1 MAGHARW
8 KEEPF
13 TVRLVT
19 NAGGKVDVELDWL
32 VEQSSLSPFS
42 VIVHRQSPGCGEKG
56 RRGKQEFFT
65 VTVHRN
71 RPNSGDI
78 LCHTYCVAC
87 VLNYVGHRQV
97 KRGYGPY

>member
-1 MAGHARW
+1 MASQARW

-56 RRGKQEFFT
+56 RREELAPGQREDSCLVGVLESILDTVCSTGCTLYSKQ
-65 VTVHRN
+65 
-71 RPNSGDI
+71 
-78 LCHTYCVAC
+78 
-87 VLNYVGHRQV
+87 
-97 KRGYGPY
+97 